1 MNKTHKIL
9 ENMKKKLEVNRGNN
23 QLFVMYIVIIFSLSF
38 LVIFLTFMEDRLES
52 GRVVIDTQVI
62 NYVLSVRN
70 SEMNTFFMTLT
81 RFGNVIPMIILTLII
96 ISILFYY
103 NKKKESLFYAI
114 NVLGVWLLNELL
126 KQIFRRQRPQ
136 GIQLLTAVDF
146 SFPSV
151 HAMITMASVSLLIY
165 FVIRFIKNKKVAYL
179 LSVILFIYAL
189 MIGISR
195 IYLGVHYFS
204 DVIVGWII
212 AGVWAFINI
221 QIYIHVLSISNFEM
235 KER

>member
-1 MNKTHKIL
+1 M
-9 ENMKKKLEVNRGNN
+9 
-23 QLFVMYIVIIFSLSF
+23 
-38 LVIFLTFMEDRLES
+38 
-52 GRVVIDTQVI
+52 
-62 NYVLSVRN
+62 
-70 SEMNTFFMTLT
+70 
-81 RFGNVIPMIILTLII
+81 
-96 ISILFYY
+96 
-103 NKKKESLFYAI
+103 
-114 NVLGVWLLNELL
+114 GVWLLNELL

-146 SFPSV
+146 SFPSG

-189 MIGISR
+189 LIGISR

-221 QIYIHVLSISNFEM
+221 QIYIHILSISNFEM

>member
-9 ENMKKKLEVNRGNN
+9 ENMKKKLEVNGGNN

-146 SFPSV
+146 SFPSG

>member
-1 MNKTHKIL
+1 MNKIHKIL
-9 ENMKKKLEVNRGNN
+9 EDMKKKLEVNGGNN
-23 QLFVMYIVIIFSLSF
+23 QLFVMYIVIIFSLSW

-70 SEMNTFFMTLT
+70 SEMNTFFKTLT

-146 SFPSV
+146 SFPSG

-189 MIGISR
+189 LIGISR

-221 QIYIHVLSISNFEM
+221 QIYIHILSISNFEM

>member
-1 MNKTHKIL
+1 MNKIHKIL
-9 ENMKKKLEVNRGNN
+9 EDMKKKLEVNGGNN
-23 QLFVMYIVIIFSLSF
+23 QLFVMYIVIIFSLSW

-52 GRVVIDTQVI
+52 GRVAIDTQVI

-70 SEMNTFFMTLT
+70 SEMNTFFKTLT

-146 SFPSV
+146 SFPSG

-189 MIGISR
+189 LIGISR

-221 QIYIHVLSISNFEM
+221 QIYIHILSISNFEM